1 MLTKA
6 DLSPEQRGA
15 ISRGLKWDE
24 NMTVM
29 DVGVGKTVCALTII
43 RERMLRFEVTGAL
56 VVAPLRVC
64 QAVWEREARKWDY
77 LQDMSFS
84 LIWGSPEKREAALDR
99 QADVC
104 LINYENLTW
113 MLSRLGIRG
122 KDIPF
127 NMVVFDEVTRM
138 ANPSGVKSMAW
149 NRTRVA
155 NDWFQ
160 YTLGMT
166 ATPAT
171 NGLMKLFGAY
181 KALDKGKA
189 LGTSVEAFRHEF
201 FYRNEYTKT
210 YSAYGGAKDR
220 IFKRVKHMTYA
231 VENKKIKVPATE
243 REYPVSLGI
252 RARQQY
258 EELEEDMFTQLDAL
272 TDLEVLSA
280 VALSNKLLQFCNGT
294 VYLGET
300 WERPRKFKAVHD
312 AKLEKLDDLVDQMQG
327 NPVLV
332 SYSFK
337 LDRVRIKDRYPD
349 LNVKDVHDY
358 KDARDLIE
366 DFKNVDI
373 LTGHPASM
381 AHGIDGLQDH
391 CHHLIVFGGNWD
403 LELDYQAIGR
413 IKRQGQQRH
422 VFIHRI
428 LVENSIDYVV
438 LDSIRNKEATQAEF
452 VTLLRNYSAKTRN
465 HA

>member
-1 MLTKA
+1 
-6 DLSPEQRGA
+6 
-15 ISRGLKWDE
+15 
-24 NMTVM
+24 MTVM

-43 RERMLRFEVTGAL
+43 KERMDKFEVTGAL

-64 QAVWEREARKWDY
+64 QAVWEREALKWDY
-77 LQDMSFS
+77 LQDMTFS
-84 LIWGSPEKREAALDR
+84 LCWGAPEKRIAALDIY
-99 QADVC
+99 ADVY
-104 LINYENLTW
+104 LVNYENLTW
-113 MLSRLGIRG
+113 LLQHCKEKRKNSRWNL
-122 KDIPF
+122 PF

-138 ANPSGVKSMAW
+138 ANPSGVKCMEW
-149 NRTRVA
+149 NRTRVSY
-155 NDWFQ
+155 DWIK

-171 NGLMKLFGAY
+171 NGLMKLFGCY
-181 KALDKGKA
+181 KALDKGKH

-201 FYRNEYTKT
+201 FYRNEYTKA

-220 IFKRVKHMTYA
+220 IFDRVKSMTYA
-231 VENKKIKVPATE
+231 VENKKIKVPSTE
-243 REYPVSLGI
+243 RLYSVPLGI
-252 RARQQY
+252 RAREQY
-258 EELEEDMFTQLDAL
+258 EELEQDMFTQLDAL
-272 TDLEVLSA
+272 TELEVLSA
-280 VALSNKLLQFCNGT
+280 AALSNKLLQFCNGT
-294 VYLGET
+294 VYLGDVFEK
-300 WERPRKFKAVHD
+300 PRRFKEVHD
-312 AKLEKLDDLVDQMQG
+312 AKLEQLDVLVDEMQG

-337 LDRVRIKDRYPD
+337 LDRVRIKDRYPE

-358 KDARDLIE
+358 KDAKDLIE

-413 IKRQGQQRH
+413 VRRQGQKEH

-428 LVENSIDYVV
+428 LIENSIDYVV

-452 VTLLRNYSAKTRN
+452 VSLLRTYSANKKGEL
-465 HA
+465 